1 MSERGTVSTLSP
13 GTYRIQDA
21 AQILTPALLIYPEL
35 VESNIRATLRLLD
48 GEANR
53 WRPHVKTAKL
63 EFVMRTLVAHGVTR
77 FKCATTLELLTACHA
92 GASDVLVAYPLQG
105 ANLRRVRE
113 IAREFSAVRIS
124 ALVDRAETVEAW
136 EGSTIGLFVDVNPG
150 MNRTGIE
157 QNRSAE
163 VIRVARAVLAAKLE
177 FRGVHY
183 YDGHLSKYDLP
194 ERTTA
199 AHRGYDQLLAL
210 VTALEAAGLGVP
222 EVITAGTPAL
232 PCSLS
237 YAGFR
242 GARFVHRVSPGTV
255 VFGDATS
262 CEQLPAAYGYQPAV
276 LVLARVV
283 SHPAPNI
290 LTCDAGHKSVSADCG
305 VPNCAV
311 LGRPDLLPRAPS
323 EEHLP
328 MEVPS
333 GAAKPAVGE
342 FLYLIPRHVCPTVN
356 NFDDALL
363 VRGGVIERLERVTAR
378 GHESPL
384 SAGVSVSA

>member
-1 MSERGTVSTLSP
+1 MRML
-13 GTYRIQDA
+13 
-21 AQILTPALLIYPEL
+21 
-35 VESNIRATLRLLD
+35 AT
-48 GEANR
+48 
-53 WRPHVKTAKL
+53 
-63 EFVMRTLVAHGVTR
+63 HGVTQ

-92 GASDVLVAYPLQG
+92 GANDVLVAYPLQG
-105 ANLRRVRE
+105 ANVRRVGE
-113 IAREFSAVRIS
+113 IARQFPGVRIS
-124 ALVDRAETVEAW
+124 ALVDTAETAEIW
-136 EGSTIGLFVDVNPG
+136 KGSTAGLFVDVNPG

-157 QNRSAE
+157 QSCVQD
-163 VIRVARAVLAAKLE
+163 VIRVAQTVKNAGLE

-183 YDGHLSKYDLP
+183 YDGHLSKYSLS
-194 ERTTA
+194 ERTVA

-210 VTALEAAGLGVP
+210 VAALEAADIGVP

-237 YAGFR
+237 YSGFR
-242 GARFVHRVSPGTV
+242 GAPFVHRVSPGTV
-255 VFGDATS
+255 VYGDATS
-262 CEQLPAAYGYQPAV
+262 QEQLPEDFGYQPAV

-328 MEVPS
+328 IEVPVGTS
-333 GAAKPAVGE
+333 RPAVGE
-342 FLYLIPRHVCPTVN
+342 FIYLIPRHVCPTVN

-363 VRGGVIERLERVTAR
+363 VRNGVIERVERVTAR

-384 SAGVSVSA
+384 AAGVSVSA